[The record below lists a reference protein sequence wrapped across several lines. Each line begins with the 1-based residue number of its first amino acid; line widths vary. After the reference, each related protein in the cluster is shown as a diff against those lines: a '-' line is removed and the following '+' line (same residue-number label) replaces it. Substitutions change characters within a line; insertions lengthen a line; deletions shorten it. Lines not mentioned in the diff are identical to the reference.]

1 MMGRILI
8 TGATGAMGAAAV
20 EALASRGIP
29 VLMACRNLS
38 KAEAVRSSILSR
50 MPSADIV
57 VRHLDLASM
66 ESVREFAASIKGD
79 SADTPACPIDAVF
92 HNAGVISKGYSLTSD
107 GFENTFS
114 VNYFGPWLLTQL
126 LLPVLPPA
134 ARIVY
139 MVSLTCRFAGLS
151 VDYLQPA
158 PSDFR
163 QLRTYARAK
172 RALLSSALEL
182 KRQHTSLQV
191 HLADPGVV
199 ASDMIDMGRW
209 YDPLADALFK
219 PLCKKPSVGVQPALR
234 ALLGDAADTDA
245 PDAAATASPGLDSSG
260 AGLAPA
266 GAPRYFVGRSDRP
279 TPRRYLTPSAD
290 ASLWSATDRLL
301 NL

>member
-50 MPSADIV
+50 VPSADIV

-66 ESVREFAASIKGD
+66 ESVRAFAAGLAPS
-79 SADTPACPIDAVF
+79 SVSAVF
-92 HNAGVISKGYSLTSD
+92 HNAGVISKGYSLTAD

-126 LLPVLPPA
+126 LLPVLPPD

-158 PSDFR
+158 PSDFS
-163 QLRTYARAK
+163 QLGTYARAK

-182 KRQHTSLQV
+182 KRQHPSLQV

-199 ASDMIDMGRW
+199 ASDMIDMGHW

-219 PLCKKPSVGVQPALR
+219 PLCKKPSTGVQPALR
-234 ALLGDAADTDA
+234 ALLGDAAGTDA

-279 TPRRYLTPSAD
+279 IPRRYLCSDAD
-290 ASLWSATDRLL
+290 ERLWSATARLL
-301 NL
+301 NTTTL

>member
-66 ESVREFAASIKGD
+66 ESVREFAAGLAPGSV
-79 SADTPACPIDAVF
+79 SAVF
-92 HNAGVISKGYSLTSD
+92 HNAGVISKGFSLTAD

-151 VDYLQPA
+151 VGFLQPT
-158 PSDFR
+158 PSDFS
-163 QLRTYARAK
+163 QLGTYARAK

-182 KRQHTSLQV
+182 KRRNPLLRV

-199 ASDMIDMGRW
+199 ASDMIDMGHW

-234 ALLGDAADTDA
+234 ALLGATDCE
-245 PDAAATASPGLDSSG
+245 PDAAASE
-260 AGLAPA
+260 
-266 GAPRYFVGRSDRP
+266 PRYFVGRSDRP
-279 TPRRYLTPSAD
+279 IPRRYLCSDAD
-290 ASLWSATDRLL
+290 ELLWSATTRLL
-301 NL
+301 NTTTL